1 MEHVTWNNTNNN
13 TQLGCGSR
21 HTKQKSIQ
29 IGLIVVLCVEIIFG
43 WIIQLKLG
51 RSKEDLNKDVVPC
64 FIFNCFITSNFTFSV
79 AVAVNAING
88 VSGNRN
94 FNIPNFLYDG
104 RKS

>member
-1 MEHVTWNNTNNN
+1 MPHFELY
-13 TQLGCGSR
+13 LGNLHIANSCSFAY
-21 HTKQKSIQ
+21 
-29 IGLIVVLCVEIIFG
+29 LLNF
-43 WIIQLKLG
+43 WLDYQLKLG